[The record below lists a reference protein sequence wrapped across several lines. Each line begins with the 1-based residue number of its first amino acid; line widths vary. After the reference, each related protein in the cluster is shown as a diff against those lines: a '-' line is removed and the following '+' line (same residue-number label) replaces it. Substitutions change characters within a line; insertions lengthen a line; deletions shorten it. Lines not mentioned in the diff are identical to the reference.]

1 MQIDFQTYRDCPVAD
16 ERKFLEICGID
27 VSSPKFPIPVQPAA
41 DFPDVMRVVHR
52 CEAEYEFLQR
62 RYKGTIVLG

>member
-1 MQIDFQTYRDCPVAD
+1 MIRSLPALQSAAAAALAGRQ
-16 ERKFLEICGID
+16 
-27 VSSPKFPIPVQPAA
+27 PVQPAA

-52 CEAEYEFLQR
+52 CDAEYDFLQR